1 MNPIDEEH
9 IKEILDKHDQA
20 FAAFRRAEE
29 QLDFALETNRS
40 ITKAL
45 RESRKARNEMI
56 KLMQEANRAAL
67 RIVNRE

>member
-1 MNPIDEEH
+1 MGDEEH

-20 FAAFRRAEE
+20 FAAFRRAED

-45 RESRKARNEMI
+45 REARRARNDLL
-56 KLMQEANRAAL
+56 KLMMEANRAAL